1 MFMHM
6 GVSLNC
12 VAFEEQ
18 KSNLYLNHRPMTFQ
32 LYILEQLISVSFAW
46 FSHLEN
52 GHLAQAGP

>member
-1 MFMHM
+1 MHM